1 MGDVRNVKNK
11 IEKKEFN
18 WSDYSK
24 VIVFYRRS
32 LNLSQSK
39 LAERLGVTPTAVR
52 YWENGIKEPKIS
64 NFVNLAQVFGLSE
77 TELLHPSA
85 KVQKKIDMMNAKAP

>member
-24 VIVFYRRS
+24 VIGFYRSS

-85 KVQKKIDMMNAKAP
+85 KVQKKIDKMNAKAP